1 MSNDQII
8 PDSANWLFHNNTN
21 IFTSN
26 PSNIYYTSHK
36 KIIVLDQKSGKC
48 IQTLPYA
55 PSSSPLQLSCSQSHL
70 STYSSD
76 SKVRVHDINT
86 FKELHSFSFPSLK
99 GLKYRGNDL
108 ICASDLSCQILNQ
121 NFQIIN
127 QFDLTSFECIE
138 SSQNIFAISTLN
150 ETILF
155 RYLDQISIPFN
166 FCTISILESN
176 EGVLLAG
183 VSLNC
188 IRLFREQEEIIEIPI
203 KKINSKLKTPV
214 FSVTW
219 LDKNRIVYS
228 TVTGDLVLVQ
238 VSPLK
243 SQSFM
248 NNPHFKAIQ
257 GLLWTNLGLFS
268 IGMDRFVCCWDISEI
283 HLDNESKCPRSYST
297 ALAYTE
303 PVWELVTL
311 EASVH
316 SMVIFN
322 DSLVVSC
329 RKSCIFL
336 YQLNTSNIHSR
347 LCSKLTNIAILSM
360 KLCKTSNVFAISTVD
375 SVLFI
380 DLELEKVLNKV
391 KISVSGLEWL
401 NEKEILAFNQGKIF
415 KIDLTGE
422 IKEISTI
429 KYNISALLIK
439 SEQVIYI
446 GTVEGNIFEY
456 NLEGFSR
463 SAYWITH
470 NKQITSFDFGPALV
484 ASSEDGTA
492 SVYWE
497 NVVLLERHYKGI
509 LAVVWV
515 DSLVVTGS
523 LDHTCQV
530 WDPVTGAPL
539 ANFRGHSGAVRVL
552 IPHPSLQ
559 DTIITGS
566 DDQTIRVFSLKGV
579 NQGCSPPKGGSRG
592 DLIVKTLFP
601 EMHKFFYQQT
611 KEEAYDE
618 ILMWVKGE
626 IRGKMCFNS
635 ISKDQLVQEFNIP
648 EVQLWKQFQELTY
661 KPSEILEIPKRLRPF
676 SLFLGDPHSS
686 SYAECKS
693 EKSLLKRKIHQ
704 GVLYLLLSKQP
715 EKALSIYLSLN
726 LHIESIILCK
736 IFDLGCKVVYKAW
749 IKRFLAIKK
758 KEQAAKCFIA
768 MEKYGK
774 ALELLEEQDGEK
786 VCEIRNILKARLYMC
801 VLELYGN
808 RIVLRELETDDNLF
822 LFSPKQNIFKD
833 AGVNAFGLECF
844 GILYS

>member
-21 IFTSN
+21 VFTSN
-26 PSNIYYTSHK
+26 LANIYYTSHK
-36 KIIVLDQKSGKC
+36 KVVVLDQKSGKC
-48 IQTLPYA
+48 LQVLPYP
-55 PSSSPLQLSCSQSHL
+55 PSSSPLQISCSQVHL

-86 FKELHSFSFPSLK
+86 FKELHSFTFPSLK

-108 ICASDLSCQILNQ
+108 VCASDQACQLLNQ
-121 NFQIIN
+121 SFQVIN
-127 QFDLTSFECIE
+127 QFELTSFECIE
-138 SSQNIFAISTLN
+138 SSQNVFAISTLN
-150 ETILF
+150 ETTIF
-155 RYLDQISIPFN
+155 KYLDKYLIPFS
-166 FCTISILESN
+166 FCTISILESD
-176 EGVLLAG
+176 EGVYIAGLA
-183 VSLNC
+183 LNC
-188 IRLFREQEEIIEIPI
+188 IKLFRDQEEIIEIPI
-203 KKINSKLKTPV
+203 KKLSSKLKTPV
-214 FSVTW
+214 FSVVW

-257 GLLWTNLGLFS
+257 GLIWTYSGLFS
-268 IGMDRFVCCWDISEI
+268 IGMDRFICCWDISEI
-283 HLDNESKCPRSYST
+283 HLDGESKCPRSYST

-316 SMVIFN
+316 SMIIFN
-322 DSLVVSC
+322 DSLAVSC

-360 KLCKTSNVFAISTVD
+360 KLCKTSNIFAISTAD

-380 DLELEKVLNKV
+380 DLKLEKVLNKV
-391 KISVSGLEWL
+391 KISVAGLEWL
-401 NEKEILAFNQGKIF
+401 NKDEVLAFNQGKVL
-415 KIDLTGE
+415 KIDLNGE
-422 IKEISTI
+422 IKELSTI
-429 KYNISALLIK
+429 KYNISALFIK
-439 SEQVIYI
+439 SEQVVYV

-456 NLEGFSR
+456 NLEGFVR

-470 NKQITSFDFGPALV
+470 NKLITSFDYGPALV

-492 SVYWE
+492 SVYWK
-497 NVVLLERHYKGI
+497 NVVMLERHSKGV
-509 LAVVWV
+509 LAAVWV
-515 DSLVVTGS
+515 DLMVVTGS

-530 WDPVTGAPL
+530 WDGVTGAPL
-539 ANFRGHSGAVRVL
+539 ANFRNHSGAVRVL
-552 IPHPSLQ
+552 VPHPSLQ

-566 DDQTIRVFSLKGV
+566 DDQTIRVFSLKGT
-579 NQGCSPPKGGSRG
+579 NQGCSPPKGGSRS
-592 DLIVKTLFP
+592 DPIAKTLFP

-618 ILMWVKGE
+618 ILMWIKGD

-635 ISKDQLVQEFNIP
+635 ISKDELVQEFNIP
-648 EVQLWKQFQELTY
+648 EVQLWKQFQELAH
-661 KPSEILEIPKRLRPF
+661 KPSEIPEIPKRLRPF

-686 SYAECKS
+686 AYAACKS

-704 GVLYLLLSKQP
+704 GVLYLLLSHQP
-715 EKALSIYLSLN
+715 ERALSIYLSLN

-736 IFDLGCKVVYKAW
+736 IFDLDCKPVYEAW
-749 IKRFLAIKK
+749 ISRFLAIKK
-758 KEQAAKCFIA
+758 KEQAAKCYIA
-768 MEKYGK
+768 MEDYGK
-774 ALELLEEQDGEK
+774 ALELLEEQDGDK
-786 VCEIRNILKARLYMC
+786 VCEIRTILKARLYMC
-801 VLELYGN
+801 A
-808 RIVLRELETDDNLF
+808 F
-822 LFSPKQNIFKD
+822 LILWEENVCV
-833 AGVNAFGLECF
+833 AGVGD
-844 GILYS
+844 